1 LWRTWCHDQQA
12 TKRSYFLTHCAFIPP
27 EDLQKQTSPFV
38 DEALVQVNF
47 HAQEWLETGYI
58 MWFIYM
64 LKRFGVLIFQ
74 DAAELIG
81 INQAIKMA
89 VKKSTTF

>member
-1 LWRTWCHDQQA
+1 
-12 TKRSYFLTHCAFIPP
+12 
-27 EDLQKQTSPFV
+27 
-38 DEALVQVNF
+38 VNF